1 MRLFVLLATS
11 TGNEKNTVGAPEFR
25 DRAGA
30 PGSPAHAKLLQMA
43 TGIAQALPAEH
54 KPAVSAAD
62 LVDYICAV
70 KVRLAV
76 VRAVGRAVIRAVV
89 SAVVRRWVVV
99 GRSADYICAVN
110 RRCGFVRLADLRGGT
125 AAAVWVM
132 GRVWLG
138 GVCVWGGAG

>member
-70 KVRLAV
+70 KVRESVCLYDSLA
-76 VRAVGRAVIRAVV
+76 GEQT
-89 SAVVRRWVVV
+89 
-99 GRSADYICAVN
+99 
-110 RRCGFVRLADLRGGT
+110 GGINP
-125 AAAVWVM
+125 
-132 GRVWLG
+132 LNKL
-138 GVCVWGGAG
+138 C